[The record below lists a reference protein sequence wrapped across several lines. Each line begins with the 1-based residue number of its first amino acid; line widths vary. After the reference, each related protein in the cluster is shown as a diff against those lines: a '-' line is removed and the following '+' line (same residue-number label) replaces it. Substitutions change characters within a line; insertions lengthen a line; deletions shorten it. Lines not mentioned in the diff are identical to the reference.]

1 MRVLFWTGSFWP
13 SIGGV
18 EVLAAKLLPDLRDR
32 GYEFITV
39 APKNGANWPDVA
51 DYKGIPVYRF
61 PFHNN
66 LTDRS
71 IDNLVELRQKL
82 AALKSAFAPDLIHIN
97 TVGVQNFF
105 HLLTANAHRAPML
118 VTLHGKWPSQADV
131 IVAKTLRAADWVAG
145 CSAAILEEGRK
156 LAPEITPRSSIVYNG
171 VATPRVLPSRLSFDP
186 PRLLCL
192 GRLAPEKGIDL
203 ALAAFGMISQR
214 YPRARLVIAGDGPA
228 RSELEMQAADRHL
241 SHAVEFVGWVAPDR
255 VPDLINHSTIVL
267 MPSREDSFPLVALEA
282 GALARPIVATRV
294 GGLPEIVQ
302 HQESGLLVDKEDSRG
317 FAAAIAFLLE
327 NPETAVRMGQAADH
341 RVRTMFG
348 WKSHVDAYDALY
360 NDVVQR
366 SRTASGAL

>member
-1 MRVLFWTGSFWP
+1 MRVLFWTGTFWP

-18 EVLAAKLLPDLRDR
+18 EVLAARLLPDLRDR
-32 GYEFITV
+32 GYEFIAV
-39 APKNGANWPDVA
+39 APKNDANWPDVA

-71 IDNLVELRQKL
+71 IDNLIELRQKV
-82 AALKSAFAPDLIHIN
+82 AALKVAFAPDLIHIN
-97 TVGVQNFF
+97 TVGVHNFF

-118 VTLHGKWPSQADV
+118 VTLHGKWPSQADA
-131 IVAKTLRAADWVAG
+131 IVAKTLCAADWVAE
-145 CSAAILEEGRK
+145 CSAAILEEARK
-156 LAPEITPRSSIVYNG
+156 LTPEIIPRSSIIYNG
-171 VATPRVLPSRLSFDP
+171 VGASPVLPTRLLFDS

-192 GRLAPEKGIDL
+192 GRLAPEKGMDL
-203 ALAAFGMISQR
+203 ALDAFGMIAQR

-228 RSELEMQAADRHL
+228 RTELEKQAADRHL
-241 SHAVEFVGWVAPDR
+241 NHAVEFVGWVAPDR

-302 HQESGLLVDKEDSRG
+302 HQESGLLVEKEDSRG
-317 FAAAIAFLLE
+317 LAAAISSLLD
-327 NPETAVRMGQAADH
+327 NPDMAVRMGQAAAR
-341 RVRTMFG
+341 RVQAMFG
-348 WKSHVDAYDALY
+348 WERHVDAYDALY
-360 NDVVQR
+360 KDVVQR
-366 SRTASGAL
+366 GRPDSRSV